1 MQITVL
7 QENLNKG
14 LSTVGRLVSTKT
26 QLPILNNI
34 LLATDNGRLRLSAT
48 NLETGI
54 NYWVGAKVDKEGSI
68 TIPSRV
74 LSEFVS
80 GLSSEKATLVVND
93 LILTLECGSTEA
105 TFNGVSASEFPL
117 VPVLSGSPSFSFD
130 PMVFVDAVS
139 RVAFSAATD
148 EGRQVLTGV
157 KWIIKNGEFTMAA
170 TDGYRLSLKKFPISI
185 KKEKENATELLIPAK
200 ALMEMVKILG
210 EVGQKKEKD
219 EKREDLKVQ
228 IMQGENQVLFEA
240 NDVGLVTR
248 LLEGQYPNFEK
259 IIPGSSTTKTT
270 IDTAELL
277 RGVRVASIFAR
288 DSANLIK
295 FSIETDHI
303 TITANAPQVGQ
314 NITTIEAKTE
324 GGPGE
329 IAFNSRYLLDFL
341 NITPTEQII
350 LETSGSLK
358 PGVFRFVGDDSF
370 LHIIMPVRVQ

>member
-1 MQITVL
+1 MELIVL

-14 LSTVGRLVSTKT
+14 LSTVGRLVSAKT

-54 NYWVGAKVDKEGSI
+54 NYWVGAKVEKEGSI

-80 GLSSEKATLVVND
+80 GLSSEKAHLTLSD
-93 LILTLECGSTEA
+93 LVLKLECGTTEA
-105 TFNGVSASEFPL
+105 TFNGIAASEFPSIPTL
-117 VPVLSGSPSFSFD
+117 VGVPTLSFD
-130 PMVFVDAVS
+130 PTTFVDAVS
-139 RVAFSAATD
+139 KVAFAAATD

-157 KWIIKNGEFTMAA
+157 KWIVGDGEFTMAA
-170 TDGYRLSLKKFPISI
+170 TDGYRLSVKKFPISI
-185 KKEKENATELLIPAK
+185 KKGKEAKKELLVPAR
-200 ALMEMVKILG
+200 ALLEMVKILG
-210 EVGQKKEKD
+210 EVGQKRGKE
-219 EKREDLKVQ
+219 EKKEDLKIQ
-228 IMQGENQVLFEA
+228 IMQGENQVIFEA

-270 IDTAELL
+270 IDTVELL

-288 DSANLIK
+288 DSANLVK
-295 FSIETDHI
+295 FSIQKDTI

-324 GGPGE
+324 GEPGE
-329 IAFNSRYLLDFL
+329 IAFNSRYLLDLL
-341 NITPTEQII
+341 NITPTEQIV

-358 PGVFRFVGDDSF
+358 PGVFRFPGDDSF